1 MKIEDC
7 GGKYGDRLI
16 LGLQENES
24 ITPEKLA
31 AEVHSK
37 ACYWAPPKAKSYTV
51 VEMLNTNYYGTP
63 VEHQTGYF
71 TLILNYFTTVKEGK
85 HKVET
90 PSRDL
95 DSEKLADRRRY
106 EAVLART
113 QAALVEAAESARA
126 EADRRR

>member
-1 MKIEDC
+1 MKIENC

-31 AEVHSK
+31 TVVHSN

-51 VEMLNTNYYGTP
+51 VEMLNTNYHGTT

-85 HKVET
+85 RKVET
-90 PSRDL
+90 PSSSL
-95 DSEKLADRRRY
+95 DSEESADRKRY
-106 EAVLART
+106 EAVIART
-113 QAALVEAAESARA
+113 RAALVEAAETARA